1 MRTIILTCLCLLCTL
16 FAQAQDTAVL
26 QSIEQANAKVKSLE
40 SPFTQ
45 VQTSIAKGESVE
57 SKGTL
62 YLNGNDQMAM
72 HYEAPSTDLLIINGS
87 DFYLSR
93 GKRQKLYNTEKNATM
108 RRLANTLLLCL
119 HGKPQQLA
127 AETESSELTVEKT
140 ANAYIVTLTT
150 TKKQVRGYAKIV
162 LTYDLHTKLLTHM
175 QMDEFNGNSTTYSMS
190 KIKTNASVDASVFEV
205 PKK

>member
-1 MRTIILTCLCLLCTL
+1 MRTIFLTCVCLLCSL
-16 FAQAQDTAVL
+16 FAQAQNTAVL
-26 QSIEQANAKVKSLE
+26 QSIEQANAKVNSLE

-57 SKGTL
+57 SKGAL
-62 YLNGNDQMAM
+62 YLNGTDQMAM

-127 AETESSELTVEKT
+127 AETESSKLTIEKT
-140 ANAYIVTLTT
+140 AKAYIVTLTT
-150 TKKQVRGYAKIV
+150 EKKQVRGYAKIV
-162 LTYDLHTKLLTHM
+162 LTYDLGTKLLTNM
-175 QMDEFNGNSTTYSMS
+175 QMDEFNGNSTTYTMG
-190 KIKTNASVDASVFEV
+190 KVKTNASVDASVFEI

>member
-1 MRTIILTCLCLLCTL
+1 MRSILLTCLCALCTL

-26 QSIEQANAKVKSLE
+26 QSIEQANAKIKNLE

-45 VQTSIAKGESVE
+45 VQTSIVKGESIE
-57 SKGTL
+57 SKGIL
-62 YLNGNDQMAM
+62 YLNGTNQMAM
-72 HYEAPSTDLLIINGS
+72 HYETPSTDLLIINGS

-127 AETESSELTVEKT
+127 AETESSQLTVEKT
-140 ANAYIVTLTT
+140 AKAYIVTLTT

-162 LTYDLHTKLLTHM
+162 LTYDLNTKLLTNM
-175 QMDEFNGNSTTYSMS
+175 QMDEFDGNSTTYSMS
-190 KIKTNASVDASVFEV
+190 KIKTNAPIDASVFNT